1 MKKKLIIFFVILII
15 AILAKNS
22 YSNDD
27 ISYKTEYVV
36 AGDTL
41 WSIAEQEVNNNEY
54 YKNDDIRTVVY
65 DIKYINNL
73 KSSELTQG
81 MKLKIPV
88 Y

>member
-1 MKKKLIIFFVILII
+1 MKKKVIIFFVILII

-73 KSSELTQG
+73 KSSELKQG
-81 MKLKIPV
+81 MELKIPV

>member
-1 MKKKLIIFFVILII
+1 MIFYFFIKYWFYIFTI
-15 AILAKNS
+15 
-22 YSNDD
+22 

-73 KSSELTQG
+73 KSSELKQG
-81 MKLKIPV
+81 MELKIPV

>member
-1 MKKKLIIFFVILII
+1 MKKKVIIFFAILII
-15 AILAKNS
+15 EKKKKNS

-36 AGDTL
+36 SGDTL

-73 KSSELTQG
+73 KNSELKQG

>member
-1 MKKKLIIFFVILII
+1 MKKKVIIFFVILII

-54 YKNDDIRTVVY
+54 YKNDDVITVVY

-73 KSSELTQG
+73 KSSELKQG

>member
-1 MKKKLIIFFVILII
+1 MKKKVIIFFVILII
-15 AILAKNS
+15 EKKKKNS

-54 YKNDDIRTVVY
+54 YKNDDVRTVVY

-73 KSSELTQG
+73 KSSELKQG

>member
-1 MKKKLIIFFVILII
+1 MKNKVIIFFVILII

-73 KSSELTQG
+73 KSSELKQG

>member
-1 MKKKLIIFFVILII
+1 MKKKVIIFFAILII

-36 AGDTL
+36 SGDTL

-73 KSSELTQG
+73 KNSELKQG

>member
-73 KSSELTQG
+73 KSSELKQG
-81 MKLKIPV
+81 MELKIPV

>member
-1 MKKKLIIFFVILII
+1 MKKKVIIFFVILII

-65 DIKYINNL
+65 DIKYIYNL
-73 KSSELTQG
+73 KNSELKQG

>member
-1 MKKKLIIFFVILII
+1 MKKKVIIFFVILII

-73 KSSELTQG
+73 KNSELKQG

>member
-1 MKKKLIIFFVILII
+1 MKKKVIIFFVILII

-65 DIKYINNL
+65 EIKYINNL
-73 KSSELTQG
+73 KNSELKQG

>member
-73 KSSELTQG
+73 KSSELKQG

>member
-1 MKKKLIIFFVILII
+1 MKKKVIIFFVILII

-22 YSNDD
+22 YSNKD
-27 ISYKTEYVV
+27 ISYKIEYVV

-41 WSIAEQEVNNNEY
+41 WSIAEQEVNSNEY

-73 KSSELTQG
+73 KSSELKQG
-81 MKLKIPV
+81 MELKIPV

>member
-1 MKKKLIIFFVILII
+1 MKKKVIIFFVILII

-54 YKNDDIRTVVY
+54 YKNDDVR
-65 DIKYINNL
+65 DR
-73 KSSELTQG
+73 KSTRLNSSHKRSSR
-81 MKLKIPV
+81 MPSSA
-88 Y
+88 

>member
-54 YKNDDIRTVVY
+54 YKNDDVRTVVY

-73 KSSELTQG
+73 KSSELKQG

>member
-1 MKKKLIIFFVILII
+1 MKKKVIIFFVILII

-73 KSSELTQG
+73 KSSELKQG

>member
-1 MKKKLIIFFVILII
+1 MKKKVIIFFAILII

-73 KSSELTQG
+73 KNSELKQG

>member
-1 MKKKLIIFFVILII
+1 MKKKVIIFFVILII

-54 YKNDDIRTVVY
+54 YKNDDVRTVVY

-73 KSSELTQG
+73 KNSELKQG

>member
-1 MKKKLIIFFVILII
+1 MKKKVIIFFVILII

-54 YKNDDIRTVVY
+54 YKNDDVRTVVY

-73 KSSELTQG
+73 KSSELKQG

>member
-73 KSSELTQG
+73 KNSELKQG

>member
-1 MKKKLIIFFVILII
+1 MKKKVIIFFVILII

-41 WSIAEQEVNNNEY
+41 WSIAEQEINNNEY
-54 YKNDDIRTVVY
+54 YKNDDVRTVVY

-73 KSSELTQG
+73 KSSELKQG

>member
-15 AILAKNS
+15 AILAKTS

-73 KSSELTQG
+73 KSSELKQG
-81 MKLKIPV
+81 MELKIPV

>member
-1 MKKKLIIFFVILII
+1 MKKKVIIFFVILII

-22 YSNDD
+22 YSNDN

-73 KSSELTQG
+73 KSSELKQG

>member
-1 MKKKLIIFFVILII
+1 MKKKVIIFFAILII

-73 KSSELTQG
+73 KSSELKQG

>member
-1 MKKKLIIFFVILII
+1 MKKKVIIFFVILII

-41 WSIAEQEVNNNEY
+41 WAIAEQEVNNNEY

-73 KSSELTQG
+73 KNSELKQG